1 MSKLTV
7 VEALNRIERIEGE
20 YREAM
25 SRRESAENIAARF
38 SCGSPTREKAVRSF
52 MVLTEKVIKLR
63 KELAQA
69 TLTAYGA
76 GLGKD
81 GNIIWSDE

>member
-1 MSKLTV
+1 MELC
-7 VEALNRIERIEGE
+7 EALMTIERIESE

-38 SCGSPTREKAVRSF
+38 SPGSSVRERAQSSF
-52 MVLTEKVIKLR
+52 AMLTEKVVKLR

-69 TLTAYGA
+69 TLDAYGV
-76 GLGKD
+76 GLD
-81 GNIIWSDE
+81 REGNIMWSEE

>member
-1 MSKLTV
+1 MELC
-7 VEALNRIERIEGE
+7 EALSLIERIEGE

-38 SCGSPTREKAVRSF
+38 SPDSDVCKRAKLSF
-52 MVLTEKVIKLR
+52 AMLTEKVVKLR

-69 TLTAYGA
+69 TLDAYGV
-76 GLGKD
+76 GLD
-81 GNIIWSDE
+81 REGNIMWGKE